1 MTCIVSSAT
10 GPRAWVSSRYI
21 VVSSHTSGYPNP
33 IQFSKGDELNLGEC
47 DAEYIGW
54 IRVTIADNNE
64 GWAPESLI
72 ARTSSHTGTALSEYT
87 ARELD
92 THIGDI
98 VSCIR
103 ELHGWLWVE
112 RNDGE
117 SGWVPKESV
126 TPT

>member
-1 MTCIVSSAT
+1 MPI
-10 GPRAWVSSRYI
+10 RYI
-21 VVSSHTSGYPNP
+21 VVSSHTVDYPNP
-33 IQFSKGDELNLGEC
+33 IQFSKGDELALGER
-47 DAEYIGW
+47 DTEYFGW
-54 IRVTIADNNE
+54 IWVTTADNNA

-72 ARTSSHTGTALSEYT
+72 ERTSSHSGTALCEYT

-112 RNDGE
+112 KKNEE
-117 SGWVPKESV
+117 SGWIPKDSV
-126 TPT
+126 TSI

>member
-1 MTCIVSSAT
+1 
-10 GPRAWVSSRYI
+10 VSSRYI
-21 VVSSHTSGYPNP
+21 VVSSHTSDYPNP
-33 IQFSKGDELNLGEC
+33 IQFSKGDELIRGAC
-47 DAEYIGW
+47 DAKYIGW

-72 ARTSSHTGTALSEYT
+72 QPTSSHTGTALCEYT

-103 ELHGWLWVE
+103 ELNGWLWVE

-117 SGWVPKESV
+117 SGWVRKVLVAPI
-126 TPT
+126 